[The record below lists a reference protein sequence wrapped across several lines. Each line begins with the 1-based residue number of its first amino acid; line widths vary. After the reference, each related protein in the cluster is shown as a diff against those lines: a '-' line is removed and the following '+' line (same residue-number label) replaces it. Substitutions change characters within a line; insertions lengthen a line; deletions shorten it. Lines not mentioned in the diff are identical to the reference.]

1 MENNKQR
8 YEIIQDGIRYILSTE
23 IYNGSYVRLIC
34 VESGKKNPLIYIGD
48 FSLQY
53 LRQLSTVFNSTITIE
68 DAQNKIN
75 SIIEDQ
81 KVKIIRTL
89 NLINIS
95 LFLLNNN
102 AVFTL
107 EPTKSPTQVEVTY
120 SPVKYLPTK
129 HVYLPPQ
136 TIRRPTVH
144 AVTQNNNINY
154 TTIPVNEN
162 ISLPLTPRR
171 KKQTVVNTTVEPLET
186 IQTTDVFQSNN
197 NDLHVLYS
205 PKREVIE
212 FNIPGSP
219 SSARINYGARK
230 NNIINYENYLPVS
243 TRTTETIITDSVE
256 NQRITELQ
264 KETNRIK
271 EEHESLKN
279 ETKKLI
285 DQIQQLTNQIQI
297 LKEENKNLRENQ
309 GIKPNT
315 NEIHEIIILKQEVQ
329 RLSNELTNLRN
340 ERDNYIQQYTQMKD
354 NEINQYK
361 AQNEEYLRNQRQLQQ
376 ENNDL
381 KQQIQQLL
389 LKNNIAETQ
398 NQMLMQSQ
406 RIENRENKEEYLEIV
421 KGDILLNNEEIEML
435 TRKICKDQKKLT
447 LSLLYKASVDSDR
460 ATAFHNKCDKAKS
473 SIVLIQS
480 GKGRRF
486 GGFTTCDWSGNSI
499 NKKDDNAFIFSLDK
513 RTIYDIIPGEDA
525 IGCYPKYG
533 PVFLGCQIR
542 IYDEAFK
549 NGGTTYEKGLNYKTL
564 EDYELAGEQKFE
576 VKEIEVYSVEF
587 E

>member
-8 YEIIQDGIRYILSTE
+8 YEIIKDGIRYILSTE

-340 ERDNYIQQYTQMKD
+340 EKDNYIQQYTQMKD

-381 KQQIQQLL
+381 KQPIQQLL
-389 LKNNIAETQ
+389 LKNNIAENQ

>member
-171 KKQTVVNTTVEPLET
+171 KKQTVVQTTVEPLET

>member
-34 VESGKKNPLIYIGD
+34 VESDKKNPLIYIGD

-81 KVKIIRTL
+81 KLKIIRTS

-107 EPTKSPTQVEVTY
+107 EPTKLPTQVEVTY

-171 KKQTVVNTTVEPLET
+171 KKQTVVTTVEPLEQ
-186 IQTTDVFQSNN
+186 IQTADVFQSNN

-230 NNIINYENYLPVS
+230 NNIINYENYLPIS

-340 ERDNYIQQYTQMKD
+340 EKDNYIQQYTQMKD

>member
-81 KVKIIRTL
+81 KVKIIRTS